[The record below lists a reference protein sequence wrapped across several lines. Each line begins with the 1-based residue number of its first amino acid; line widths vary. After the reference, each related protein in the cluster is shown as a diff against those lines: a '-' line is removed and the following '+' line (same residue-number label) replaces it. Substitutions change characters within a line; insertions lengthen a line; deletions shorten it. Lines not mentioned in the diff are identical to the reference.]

1 MYSYLD
7 CICND
12 ECVWRYDM
20 TWWHDW
26 LTWHDDIDIDRV
38 VRIAKGETIRWDLD
52 LDWVVD

>member
-1 MYSYLD
+1 MYD
-7 CICND
+7 D
-12 ECVWRYDM
+12 MTWHDDM